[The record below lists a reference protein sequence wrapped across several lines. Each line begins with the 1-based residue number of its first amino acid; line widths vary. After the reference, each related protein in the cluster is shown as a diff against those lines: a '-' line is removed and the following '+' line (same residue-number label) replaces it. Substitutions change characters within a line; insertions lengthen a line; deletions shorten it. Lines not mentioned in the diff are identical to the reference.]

1 MRRWRVRR
9 GVYSRRIY
17 VDVNVLYYYLTAH
30 PVYGEISKRYLEE
43 FSGQLVT
50 SSLTAWLLYVLTR
63 VENIAL
69 ILDEIGVELAPLDSA
84 VLREATRLKKPR
96 DLEDRIHLATALRLG
111 AAAILSNDKDF
122 DGIPGIR
129 RIFE

>member
-1 MRRWRVRR
+1 MRRRERL
-9 GVYSRRIY
+9 RRIY

-30 PVYGEISKRYLEE
+30 PAYGEISKRYLEE
-43 FSGQLVT
+43 YSGQLVT

-63 VENIAL
+63 VENIAS
-69 ILDEIGVELAPLDSA
+69 ILEEVGVELAPLDEA
-84 VLREATRLKKPR
+84 VLKEASRLKKPS
-96 DLEDRIHLATALRLG
+96 DFEDRIHLATALRLG
-111 AAAILSNDKDF
+111 AETILSNDRDF